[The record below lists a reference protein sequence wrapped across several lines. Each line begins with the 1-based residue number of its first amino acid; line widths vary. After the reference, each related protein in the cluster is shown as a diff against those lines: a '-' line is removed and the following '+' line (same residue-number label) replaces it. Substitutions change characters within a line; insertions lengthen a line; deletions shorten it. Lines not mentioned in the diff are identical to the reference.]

1 MLFKMYSAT
10 VCPFTFKKASQR
22 GSLLHQK
29 LRDPK
34 RLQCTNQRHSSRVVD
49 IRKVA
54 VQPCPVQATKQ
65 DKARYQE
72 RAETKKLSRRAL
84 SAGVMISPTI
94 FTGNGFAEVPDET
107 ITAKIYLEIGV
118 CPEDFNPGRTLGEM
132 AVCNDTEP
140 LGKVV
145 LGLYG
150 DVVPETVRI
159 FTDLITGKNDTGG
172 YKGTVF
178 NKVIPGQYVTAG
190 RQGPRRLGQLE
201 NVQAPTNSD
210 VLSSKAFRLTAA
222 RPGAVSLFVQNE
234 GVNRQRGRTEFAIAT
249 GPVPAFDLDGEN
261 IVFGRV
267 LEGLEVMDAVART
280 PTFMPPE
287 RVRIMN
293 NLAGAVGDDRA
304 AKARNAWSRPRRPVV
319 ITDCGIVP

>member
-1 MLFKMYSAT
+1 
-10 VCPFTFKKASQR
+10 
-22 GSLLHQK
+22 
-29 LRDPK
+29 
-34 RLQCTNQRHSSRVVD
+34 
-49 IRKVA
+49 
-54 VQPCPVQATKQ
+54 
-65 DKARYQE
+65 
-72 RAETKKLSRRAL
+72 
-84 SAGVMISPTI
+84 MISPTI
-94 FTGNGFAEVPDET
+94 FTGNSFAEVPEET
-107 ITAKIYLEIGV
+107 ITSKIYLEIGV
-118 CPEDFNPGRTLGEM
+118 CPEDFNPGRTLGEL

-159 FTDLITGKNDTGG
+159 FTDLITGKNGTGG

-190 RQGPRRLGQLE
+190 RQGPRRLGQME

-249 GPVPAFDLDGEN
+249 GFLYPAPCLGLVYPCAALRASGALRTRPGPRGILRRASGLFPVPCSWS
-261 IVFGRV
+261 VV
-267 LEGLEVMDAVART
+267 LPV
-280 PTFMPPE
+280 
-287 RVRIMN
+287 
-293 NLAGAVGDDRA
+293 
-304 AKARNAWSRPRRPVV
+304 PRRPR
-319 ITDCGIVP
+319 VPCARASGFVYPCAVFRVLCIPALRFGLLVPLRRASGLVYPCATPQASCTPAPCLGPRVPLRRASASCTPVPLLGPRVPCAAPR